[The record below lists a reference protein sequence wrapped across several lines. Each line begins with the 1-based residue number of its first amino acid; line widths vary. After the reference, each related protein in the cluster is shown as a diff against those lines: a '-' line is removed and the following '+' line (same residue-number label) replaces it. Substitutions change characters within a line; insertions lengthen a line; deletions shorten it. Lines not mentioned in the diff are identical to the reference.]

1 MLDAPQAPDAL
12 ARPPLPDIV
21 IDPPADP
28 DRPVAGDALFA
39 AARTLLPVLE
49 TGRSLDAAV
58 LRDAMTEAFG
68 ASDAEGA
75 WVWKDAYEAA
85 EAAAVLFMQRYGR
98 GMRRTCGAG
107 EDGPR
112 RMLAMLEAVAALEP
126 SHTRR
131 SEEQVRLQQFSTPLP
146 LAYAALQAA
155 AVRPGDVVL
164 EPSAGTGMLA
174 VMAQCALGN
183 SVTGNIHLNEYAP
196 TRARLLTK
204 LFPQAVVT
212 AFNAKTIADRLH
224 DVRPTVVLMNPPF
237 SATPGVDRTRR
248 NADLRHV
255 RSAASMLPP
264 GGRLVTITSAHCA
277 PGEAVGRLDPPARC
291 VFTMAID
298 GRAYA
303 RRGTG
308 FDTRLTVLERGDGP
322 TANLDGAARAASAAE
337 LLDAIIA
344 LVPKRQ
350 PIAPVSAPAG
360 PHRDLFGKPVAP
372 KPAPRRG
379 PRSTS
384 TPETRQG
391 HDWGP
396 VGALTV
402 ETGPV
407 EPVAAD
413 GDSTANDTGP
423 YAPWRPGVVRV
434 PGAVEHPT
442 PLVQSAAMAAVPHPV
457 PAWRPMLPERVVS
470 DGLLSDAQLESVVL
484 AGEAHSRHL
493 AAQYRIGSGWETVHR
508 CPEDSEDGEEIDPS
522 FVTQDGETLSEPVRF
537 RRGWML
543 GDGTGCGK
551 GRQVAAIILDNRL
564 RGRKRAL
571 WLSQSD
577 KLLEDARR
585 DWTALGGL
593 ESDVIPLGNFR
604 QGMEIPL
611 DTGIL
616 FATYA
621 TLRSPS
627 RQGKP
632 SRLGQIVEW
641 LAGSLDE
648 EDRHAFDG
656 VIVFDE
662 AHAMAN
668 AAGSKSERGEVK
680 PSQQGRAGLRLQNAL
695 PDARIAYVSATGATT
710 VPGLAYAGRLGLWAA
725 GETPFEKRTDFV
737 TAMEAGGVAAMEVVA
752 RDLKALGL
760 YQARALAYDGI
771 EVDILE
777 HPLTPEQRRIYD
789 AYADA
794 FKVIHA
800 NIEEALK
807 ATGIVQGEDTLNKNA
822 KAAALSAF
830 EGTKQRFFGHLLTG
844 MKCPSTIRAI
854 DADLAAGR
862 SAVVQLVS
870 TGEALMERRIADVPA
885 SEWDDLNIDLT
896 PRDAILSYLM
906 HAFPVQLQEPFTD
919 DGGNLLSR
927 PARDADGNPVICKE
941 AEDRRDALIEK
952 LAALPPVPTAL
963 DQIVQHFGHEAVAEI
978 TGRSRRVLRITDAKG
993 ERLAL
998 RSRPASANL
1007 AETAAFMDGEKR
1019 ILVFSMAG
1027 GTGRSYHAD
1036 LSCGNTERRIHYLLE
1051 PGWRADQAIQG
1062 LGRTHRTHQASAP
1075 LFRPVTT
1082 DVKGERRF
1090 IATIARRLDS
1100 LGAITRGQRDS
1111 QTAMGGSDAALFRES
1126 DNLESVYA
1134 RAALRQFYGAL
1145 WRGSIEGWTLERF
1158 EKATGLKLTWE
1169 GSLKEDLPPMP
1180 RFLNRLLALPI
1191 AEQNQLFAELEK
1203 RIATNIE
1210 QAIEAGSY
1218 EVGVETVTADSLAI
1232 AGRETLY
1239 EHPGTGAATELVEI
1253 VRRDRLVPLTA
1264 ESALEIGER
1273 DPGPDGKPRL
1283 AVNARSKRA
1292 AIVLPAPSRM
1302 LDDGGVTERVRLIR
1316 PAAAETMA
1324 RAELDAS
1331 NWRRAD
1337 EAGWQRVWDAEIAGL
1352 PSHRE
1357 SRFWLATGLLLPVA
1371 ARGRAEDRRARVLH
1385 AEVEGRGRRAGRAER
1400 ERDVHIRV
1408 AGIALVARGRGEA
1421 QRKGRGRRGGVLH
1434 DEGVVI
1440 RAADRGRCG
1449 QIVAGFVL
1457 DVVAAREAQRHR
1469 GVQARKV
1476 AAGGGHVVGGGLG
1489 ARDRRH
1495 GGNRGGRSRDLE
1507 VRRIHVLHRLVEG
1520 YPPGQAVGTGRRGL
1534 RRLARNRGHTRRGVV
1549 HYEAVVVRAAD
1560 RGRAR
1565 QRIAGHVLDVVA
1577 AREAQRYRA
1586 VQARKV
1592 AAGDLDVVGGGL
1604 EARDRRHDG
1613 NRGGRAGDL
1622 EVRRIHILHR
1632 LVERHPPF
1640 DAVGIGR
1647 RRGRRLALDRA
1658 HARRGGVRRRR
1669 YREDGGQ
1676 GVEGPA

>member
-1 MLDAPQAPDAL
+1 MLDVRPAPDAL
-12 ARPPLPDIV
+12 ARPPLPTDAIEL
-21 IDPPADP
+21 PATP
-28 DRPVAGDALFA
+28 DRPVTGDALFA
-39 AARTLLPVLE
+39 AAQTVLPVLE
-49 TGRSLDAAV
+49 AGKPLDAAS
-58 LRDAMTEAFG
+58 LRDAMAEAFG
-68 ASDAEGA
+68 ATDAEGG

-85 EAAAVLFMQRYGR
+85 EAACVLFLQRYGR
-98 GMRRTCGAG
+98 GMRRTCGGGA
-107 EDGPR
+107 DGPR

-155 AVRPGDVVL
+155 AIRPGDTVL

-174 VMAQCALGN
+174 VMAGCALGEG
-183 SVTGNIHLNEYAP
+183 VAGNLHLNEYAQ
-196 TRARLLTK
+196 TRARLLTR
-204 LFPQAVVT
+204 LFPQAIVT
-212 AFNAKTIADRLH
+212 AFNAEAIADRLR

-237 SATPGVDRTRR
+237 SATPGVDRSRHD
-248 NADLRHV
+248 ADLRHV

-264 GGRLVTITSAHCA
+264 GGRLVTITSAHCVL
-277 PGEAVGRLDPPARC
+277 GDAVGRLDPPARC
-291 VFTMAID
+291 IFTMAID

-322 TANLDGAARAASAAE
+322 AVELDGTARAADAAE
-337 LLDAIIA
+337 LLDAVIA
-344 LVPKRQ
+344 QVPQRQ
-350 PIAPVSAPAG
+350 PIAPARVPAG
-360 PHRDLFGKPVAP
+360 PARDLFGKPVAP
-372 KPAPRRG
+372 KPATRRG
-379 PRSTS
+379 PKPVS
-384 TPETRQG
+384 TPETRRS

-396 VGALTV
+396 VSELVV
-402 ETGPV
+402 ETGVV
-407 EPVAAD
+407 EPAAD
-413 GDSTANDTGP
+413 ADAAASNTGP
-423 YAPWRPGVVRV
+423 YAPWRPGIVRV

-457 PAWRPMLPERVVS
+457 PAYRPMLPERVVTE
-470 DGLLSDAQLESVVL
+470 GPLSDAQLESVVL
-484 AGEAHSRHL
+484 AGEAQSRHL
-493 AAQYRIGSGWETVHR
+493 AAEYRIGSQWETVHR
-508 CPEDSEDGEEIDPS
+508 CREDGEDEGEEIDTS
-522 FVTQDGETLSEPVRF
+522 FVTQEGETLSEPVRF

-564 RGRKRAL
+564 RGRKKAL

-611 DTGIL
+611 DAGIL

-632 SRLGQIVEW
+632 SRLEQIVEW

-648 EDRHAFDG
+648 EDRHGFDG

-668 AAGSKSERGEVK
+668 AAGSKSERGETK

-725 GETPFEKRTDFV
+725 GETPFERRTEFV
-737 TAMEAGGVAAMEVVA
+737 SAMEAGGVAAMEVVA

-777 HPLTPEQRRIYD
+777 HPLSPEQRRIYD
-789 AYADA
+789 AYAGA

-800 NIEEALK
+800 NIEEALA
-807 ATGIVQGEDTLNKNA
+807 ATGIVQGEDTLNRNA
-822 KAAALSAF
+822 KSAALSAF

-854 DADLAAGR
+854 DADLAGGR

-870 TGEALMERRIADVPA
+870 TGEALMERRIAEVPT
-885 SEWDDLNIDLT
+885 SEWDDLSIDLT
-896 PRDAILSYLM
+896 PRDGILSYLM

-927 PARDADGNPVICKE
+927 PATDAEGHPVICKE
-941 AEDRRDALIEK
+941 AEERRDALIEK

-963 DQIVQHFGHEAVAEI
+963 DQIVQRFGHEAVAEV

-1007 AETAAFMDGEKR
+1007 AETAAFMDGSKR

-1145 WRGSIEGWTLERF
+1145 WRGSIEGWNLERF
-1158 EKATGLKLTWE
+1158 EKSTGLKLTWE
-1169 GSLKEDLPPMP
+1169 GNLKEDLPPMP

-1191 AEQNQLFAELEK
+1191 AEQNQLFAELED
-1203 RIATNIE
+1203 RIASNIE

-1218 EVGVETVTADSLAI
+1218 EVGVETVTADSLI
-1232 AGRETLY
+1232 VAGRETLY

-1292 AIVLPAPSRM
+1292 AVLLPAASRM
-1302 LDDGGVTERVRLIR
+1302 LDDGGVKERVRLIR
-1316 PAAAETMA
+1316 PATAETMA

-1337 EAGWQRVWDAEIAGL
+1337 EAGWRRVWDAEIAGL
-1352 PSHRE
+1352 PSHQD
-1357 SRFWLATGLLLPVA
+1357 SRFWLATGLLLPVWD
-1371 ARGRAEDRRARVLH
+1371 RLPAENMRVRRLTS
-1385 AEVEGRGRRAGRAER
+1385 
-1400 ERDVHIRV
+1400 DD
-1408 AGIALVARGRGEA
+1408 GIALIGRVLDAEQVRAVRAGFGLDGGPAMTGAEAFEAVMGRGNA
-1421 QRKGRGRRGGVLH
+1421 LALANGW
-1434 DEGVVI
+1434 
-1440 RAADRGRCG
+1440 
-1449 QIVAGFVL
+1449 
-1457 DVVAAREAQRHR
+1457 
-1469 GVQARKV
+1469 
-1476 AAGGGHVVGGGLG
+1476 
-1489 ARDRRH
+1489 
-1495 GGNRGGRSRDLE
+1495 
-1507 VRRIHVLHRLVEG
+1507 
-1520 YPPGQAVGTGRRGL
+1520 
-1534 RRLARNRGHTRRGVV
+1534 RLARRRLMG
-1549 HYEAVVVRAAD
+1549 AD
-1560 RGRAR
+1560 R
-1565 QRIAGHVLDVVA
+1565 I
-1577 AREAQRYRA
+1577 E
-1586 VQARKV
+1586 
-1592 AAGDLDVVGGGL
+1592 
-1604 EARDRRHDG
+1604 
-1613 NRGGRAGDL
+1613 
-1622 EVRRIHILHR
+1622 I
-1632 LVERHPPF
+1632 
-1640 DAVGIGR
+1640 
-1647 RRGRRLALDRA
+1647 
-1658 HARRGGVRRRR
+1658 
-1669 YREDGGQ
+1669 
-1676 GVEGPA
+1676 EGPADTDMDALKRMGCTVEIVSFRARIFAPNANAMERILDRWPLAA

>member
-1 MLDAPQAPDAL
+1 MLDARPAPDAL
-12 ARPPLPDIV
+12 ARPPLPALATDT
-21 IDPPADP
+21 PASP
-28 DRPVAGDALFA
+28 ARPAAGDALFA
-39 AARTLLPVLE
+39 AAQALLPVLE
-49 TGRSLDAAV
+49 AGRSLDAAT

-68 ASDAEGA
+68 ATDAGGG

-85 EAAAVLFMQRYGR
+85 EAACVLFLQRYGR

-107 EDGPR
+107 ADGPR

-155 AVRPGDVVL
+155 AIRPGDVVL

-174 VMAQCALGN
+174 VMAECALGER
-183 SVTGNIHLNEYAP
+183 VAGNFHLNEYAQ
-196 TRARLLTK
+196 TRARLLTR
-204 LFPQAVVT
+204 LFPQAAVT
-212 AFNAKTIADRLH
+212 AFNAESIADRLR
-224 DVRPTVVLMNPPF
+224 DVQPTVVLMNPPF
-237 SATPGVDRTRR
+237 SATPGVERSRHD
-248 NADLRHV
+248 ADLRHV

-264 GGRLVTITSAHCA
+264 GGRLVTITSAHCVL
-277 PGEAVGRLDPPARC
+277 GDAVGRLDPPARC

-322 TANLDGAARAASAAE
+322 AVELDGTARAANAAE
-337 LLDAIIA
+337 LLDAVIA
-344 LVPKRQ
+344 HVPQRQ
-350 PIAPVSAPAG
+350 PIAPAPLPVG
-360 PHRDLFGKPVAP
+360 PARDLFGKPVAP
-372 KPAPRRG
+372 KPVTRRG
-379 PRSTS
+379 PKPVS
-384 TPETRQG
+384 TPETRQS

-396 VGALTV
+396 VSELTV

-407 EPVAAD
+407 EPAAD
-413 GDSTANDTGP
+413 GDSSANDSGP
-423 YAPWRPGVVRV
+423 YAPWRPGAVRV
-434 PGAVEHPT
+434 PGAVQHPT
-442 PLVQSAAMAAVPHPV
+442 PLVQSAAMAAVPHPA
-457 PAWRPMLPERVVS
+457 PAYRPLLPERIVT

-493 AAQYRIGSGWETVHR
+493 AAEYRIGSQWETVHR
-508 CPEDSEDGEEIDPS
+508 RKLDDDGNEEEVDTSLVTSE
-522 FVTQDGETLSEPVRF
+522 GETLSEPVRF

-564 RGRKRAL
+564 RGRKKAL

-611 DTGIL
+611 DAGIL

-632 SRLGQIVEW
+632 SRLEQIVEW

-648 EDRHAFDG
+648 EDRHGFDG
-656 VIVFDE
+656 VVVFDE

-668 AAGSKSERGEVK
+668 AAGSKTSRGETK
-680 PSQQGRAGLRLQNAL
+680 PSRQGRAGLRLQNAL
-695 PDARIAYVSATGATT
+695 PHARIAYVSATGATT
-710 VPGLAYAGRLGLWAA
+710 LPGLAYAGRLGLWAA
-725 GETPFEKRTDFV
+725 GETPFEKRVEFV
-737 TAMEAGGVAAMEVVA
+737 SAMEAGGVAAMEVVA

-789 AYADA
+789 AYAGA

-807 ATGIVQGEDTLNKNA
+807 ATGIVQGQDTLNRNA

-854 DADLAAGR
+854 DADFAAGR

-870 TGEALMERRIADVPA
+870 TGEALMERRIAEVPA

-963 DQIVQHFGHEAVAEI
+963 DQIVQHFGHEAVAEV

-1111 QTAMGGSDAALFRES
+1111 QTAMGGSDAALFREN

-1145 WRGSIEGWTLERF
+1145 WHGSIQGWNLERF

-1169 GSLKEDLPPMP
+1169 GNLKEDLPPMP

-1191 AEQNQLFAELEK
+1191 AEQNQLFAELED
-1203 RIATNIE
+1203 RIASNIE

-1218 EVGVETVTADSLAI
+1218 EVGVETVTADSLI
-1232 AGRETLY
+1232 VAGRETLY

-1253 VRRDRLVPLTA
+1253 VRRDRLAPLTA

-1273 DPGPDGKPRL
+1273 DPGSDGKPRL

-1292 AIVLPAPSRM
+1292 AVILPAASRM
-1302 LDDGGVTERVRLIR
+1302 LDDGGVRERVRLIR
-1316 PAAAETMA
+1316 PATAETMA

-1337 EAGWQRVWDAEIAGL
+1337 EAPWRRVWEAEIAGL
-1352 PSHRE
+1352 PSHRD
-1357 SRFWLATGLLLPVA
+1357 SRFWLATGLLLPVW
-1371 ARGRAEDRRARVLH
+1371 DRLPEENMRV
-1385 AEVEGRGRRAGRAER
+1385 RRLTS
-1400 ERDVHIRV
+1400 DD
-1408 AGIALVARGRGEA
+1408 GIALIGRVLDAEQVRAVRQGFGLDGGPAMTGAEAFEAVMGRGNA
-1421 QRKGRGRRGGVLH
+1421 LALANGW
-1434 DEGVVI
+1434 
-1440 RAADRGRCG
+1440 
-1449 QIVAGFVL
+1449 
-1457 DVVAAREAQRHR
+1457 
-1469 GVQARKV
+1469 
-1476 AAGGGHVVGGGLG
+1476 
-1489 ARDRRH
+1489 
-1495 GGNRGGRSRDLE
+1495 
-1507 VRRIHVLHRLVEG
+1507 
-1520 YPPGQAVGTGRRGL
+1520 
-1534 RRLARNRGHTRRGVV
+1534 RLARRRLMG
-1549 HYEAVVVRAAD
+1549 AD
-1560 RGRAR
+1560 R
-1565 QRIAGHVLDVVA
+1565 I
-1577 AREAQRYRA
+1577 E
-1586 VQARKV
+1586 
-1592 AAGDLDVVGGGL
+1592 
-1604 EARDRRHDG
+1604 
-1613 NRGGRAGDL
+1613 
-1622 EVRRIHILHR
+1622 I
-1632 LVERHPPF
+1632 
-1640 DAVGIGR
+1640 
-1647 RRGRRLALDRA
+1647 
-1658 HARRGGVRRRR
+1658 
-1669 YREDGGQ
+1669 
-1676 GVEGPA
+1676 EGPADTDMDALKRMGCQTEIVNWRTRVFAPSADTVARILDRWPLAA

>member
-1 MLDAPQAPDAL
+1 MLDAHPAPDAL
-12 ARPPLPDIV
+12 ARPPLPAV
-21 IDPPADP
+21 AIDPPASP
-28 DRPVAGDALFA
+28 ARPVAGDALFA

-49 TGRSLDAAV
+49 AGRPLDAGT
-58 LRDAMTEAFG
+58 LRNAMTQAFG
-68 ASDAEGA
+68 GSDASGA

-85 EAAAVLFMQRYGR
+85 EAAAVLFLRRYGKA
-98 GMRRTCGAG
+98 MRRNAGAG
-107 EDGPR
+107 PDGPP
-112 RMLAMLEAVAALEP
+112 RMLAMLDAIAALEP
-126 SHTRR
+126 SHTKR

-155 AVRPGDVVL
+155 AIRPGDTVL

-174 VMAQCALGN
+174 VMAECALGK
-183 SVTGNIHLNEYAP
+183 SAEGLLHLNEYAQ
-196 TRARLLTK
+196 TRARLLTR

-212 AFNAKTIADRLH
+212 AFNAEAIADRLH

-237 SATPGVDRTRR
+237 SATPGVERISHD
-248 NADLRHV
+248 ADLRHV
-255 RSAASMLPP
+255 RSAFSMLPP
-264 GGRLVTITSAHCA
+264 GGRLVTITSANCV
-277 PGEAVGRLDPPARC
+277 PGDAAWTDAFARLNLPPRC

-308 FDTRLTVLERGDGP
+308 FDTRLTVLERSAEAGIEVDR
-322 TANLDGAARAASAAE
+322 TARAANAVE
-337 LLDAIIA
+337 LLDAVIA
-344 LVPKRQ
+344 QLPARL
-350 PIAPVSAPAG
+350 PIAPTPAPAG
-360 PHRDLFGKPVAP
+360 PARDLFGKAVAP
-372 KPAPRRG
+372 KPANPRT
-379 PRSTS
+379 PKPASTA
-384 TPETRQG
+384 ETRQA

-396 VGALTV
+396 VSELSV
-402 ETGPV
+402 ETGLI

-413 GDSTANDTGP
+413 ANSSTNNTGP
-423 YAPWRPGVVRV
+423 YAPWRPGAVRI

-442 PLVQSAAMAAVPHPV
+442 PLVQSAAMAAVPHPA
-457 PAWRPMLPERVVS
+457 PAWRPMLPERVVTE
-470 DGLLSDAQLESVVL
+470 GLLSDAQLESVVL
-484 AGEAHSRHL
+484 AGEAHARHL

-508 CPEDSEDGEEIDPS
+508 CKDDGDEEEVDTS
-522 FVTQDGETLSEPVRF
+522 FITSDGETLSDPVRF

-551 GRQVAAIILDNRL
+551 GRQVAAIIFDNRL

-611 DTGIL
+611 SEGIL

-632 SRLGQIVEW
+632 SRLDQIVEW

-656 VIVFDE
+656 VVVFDE

-668 AAGSKSERGEVK
+668 AAGSKGERGEVK

-710 VPGLAYAGRLGLWAA
+710 IPGLAYAGRLGLWAA
-725 GETPFEKRTDFV
+725 GETPFETRAEFIS
-737 TAMEAGGVAAMEVVA
+737 AMEAGGVAAMEVVA

-760 YQARALAYDGI
+760 YQARALAYEGV

-789 AYADA
+789 AYAGA
-794 FKVIHA
+794 FKVIHQ

-807 ATGIVQGEDTLNKNA
+807 ATGIVQGEDTLNRNA
-822 KAAALSAF
+822 KSAALSAF

-844 MKCPSTIRAI
+844 MKCPSLIRAVE
-854 DADLAAGR
+854 ADLDAGR
-862 SAVVQLVS
+862 SAVIQLVS
-870 TGEALMERRIADVPA
+870 TGEALMERRIAEIPA

-896 PRDAILSYLM
+896 PRDGILSFLM

-919 DGGNLLSR
+919 DDGNLMSR
-927 PARDADGNPVICKE
+927 PATDADGNPVICRE
-941 AEDRRDALIEK
+941 AEAQRDALIEK

-963 DQIVQHFGHEAVAEI
+963 DQVVQRFGHEAVAEV

-1007 AETAAFMDGEKR
+1007 AETAAFMDATKR

-1036 LSCGNTERRIHYLLE
+1036 LSCENTERRIHYLLE

-1111 QTAMGGSDAALFRES
+1111 QTAMGGNDAALFRES
-1126 DNLESVYA
+1126 DNLESAYA
-1134 RAALRQFYGAL
+1134 KAALRQFYSAL
-1145 WRGSIEGWTLERF
+1145 WRGRIEGWNVERF
-1158 EKATGLKLTWE
+1158 QDSTGLKIVHE
-1169 GSLKEDLPPMP
+1169 GGLKDELPPMP
-1180 RFLNRLLALPI
+1180 KFLNRLLALPI
-1191 AEQNQLFAELEK
+1191 AEQNQLFAELEE
-1203 RIATNIE
+1203 RIAANIE

-1218 EVGVETVTADSLAI
+1218 EVGVETVIADSLVV

-1239 EHPGTGAATELVEI
+1239 EHPGTGAVTELVEI
-1253 VRRDRLVPLTA
+1253 VRRDRLEPTTA
-1264 ESALEIGER
+1264 EAALAMGAR
-1273 DPGPDGKPRL
+1273 DPGRDGNPRL
-1283 AVNARSKRA
+1283 VFNTRSQRA
-1292 AIVLPAPSRM
+1292 AVVLPAPSRM
-1302 LDDGGVTERVRLIR
+1302 FDDGGVQERVQLIR
-1316 PAAAETMA
+1316 PAARDRMA

-1331 NWRRAD
+1331 NWRKTD
-1337 EAGWQRVWDAEIAGL
+1337 EGHWCMLWKHEIGEL

-1357 SRFWLATGLLLPVA
+1357 SRFWLASGLLLPVWD
-1371 ARGRAEDRRARVLH
+1371 RLPAENMRVRRLTSDDGLALIGRVLD
-1385 AEVEGRGRRAGRAER
+1385 AEQVSLVRTSFGLDGGPAMTGSEAFDAVMERGNALALANGWRLARRR
-1400 ERDVHIRV
+1400 
-1408 AGIALVARGRGEA
+1408 LM
-1421 QRKGRGRRGGVLH
+1421 
-1434 DEGVVI
+1434 
-1440 RAADRGRCG
+1440 
-1449 QIVAGFVL
+1449 
-1457 DVVAAREAQRHR
+1457 
-1469 GVQARKV
+1469 
-1476 AAGGGHVVGGGLG
+1476 
-1489 ARDRRH
+1489 
-1495 GGNRGGRSRDLE
+1495 GGNR
-1507 VRRIHVLHRLVEG
+1507 VE
-1520 YPPGQAVGTGRRGL
+1520 
-1534 RRLARNRGHTRRGVV
+1534 
-1549 HYEAVVVRAAD
+1549 
-1560 RGRAR
+1560 
-1565 QRIAGHVLDVVA
+1565 I
-1577 AREAQRYRA
+1577 
-1586 VQARKV
+1586 
-1592 AAGDLDVVGGGL
+1592 
-1604 EARDRRHDG
+1604 
-1613 NRGGRAGDL
+1613 
-1622 EVRRIHILHR
+1622 
-1632 LVERHPPF
+1632 
-1640 DAVGIGR
+1640 
-1647 RRGRRLALDRA
+1647 
-1658 HARRGGVRRRR
+1658 
-1669 YREDGGQ
+1669 
-1676 GVEGPA
+1676 EGPADTDLPALRRMGCTVEIVSWRTRVFVPNPEAIERVTERWPLAA